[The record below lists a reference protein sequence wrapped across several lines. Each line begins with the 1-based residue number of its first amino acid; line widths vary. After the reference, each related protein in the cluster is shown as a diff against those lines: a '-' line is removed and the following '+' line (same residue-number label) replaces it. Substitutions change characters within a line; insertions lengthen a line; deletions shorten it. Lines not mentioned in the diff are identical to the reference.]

1 MVEMDGSAEGIVFS
15 QFKPFLDLIQFAL
28 QKSGVNSVI
37 FDGLTTLRKDYRK
50 KRPENES
57 FAQELDSSVREA
69 AVTRFRE
76 DPNCR
81 TFLTTFKAGGVA
93 LNLPVASHFSIHI
106 KLEIDDTAQRPGLAP
121 VLAPSPLLTLPSL
134 YPQVFLMN
142 PLYNPAVEWQT
153 QDRVHRIGQLK
164 PVRVVRFIMKNTIEE
179 MILEFRKKKE
189 LRIEGT
195 VGRSSKVV
203 DKLSEDDNWWDKPS
217 SGDIWS
223 LFK

>member
-1 MVEMDGSAEGIVFS
+1 M
-15 QFKPFLDLIQFAL
+15 
-28 QKSGVNSVI
+28 NSV
-37 FDGLTTLRKDYRK
+37 
-50 KRPENES
+50 
-57 FAQELDSSVREA
+57 
-69 AVTRFRE
+69 
-76 DPNCR
+76 
-81 TFLTTFKAGGVA
+81 
-93 LNLPVASHFSIHI
+93 
-106 KLEIDDTAQRPGLAP
+106 
-121 VLAPSPLLTLPSL
+121 
-134 YPQVFLMN
+134 
-142 PLYNPAVEWQT
+142 YNPAVEWQA